1 MLTVAF
7 AAVLFF
13 AAMSGRMRSTRGGDV
28 LLGFAIL
35 LFLVASSFLVA
46 YPKLV

>member
-13 AAMSGRMRSTRGGDV
+13 AAMSGRMKSRRGGDV
-28 LLGFAIL
+28 LLGMAVVLFVVTSAL
-35 LFLVASSFLVA
+35 LIG